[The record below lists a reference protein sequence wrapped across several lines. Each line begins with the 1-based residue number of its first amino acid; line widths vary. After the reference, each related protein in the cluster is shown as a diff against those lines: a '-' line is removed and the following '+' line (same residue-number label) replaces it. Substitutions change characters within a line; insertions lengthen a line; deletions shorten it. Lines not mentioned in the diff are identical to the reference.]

1 MNTATKT
8 VADNAAMNEVK
19 RNSIAWE
26 YKYQLLSFM
35 NEYETMEQYEHQKAA
50 LVAVASLRHLGA
62 PIFFSPY
69 RGLAPPA
76 MCLSSSGLLNSLR
89 CAHINEPHKLLFVGL
104 STKNFNRAIF
114 FIKNR
119 TKKYKSYV
127 LFFLS
132 KKR

>member
-50 LVAVASLRHLGA
+50 LLRRAEYSTELLHILDPRRAVEVMEDFKAENER
-62 PIFFSPY
+62 IKD
-69 RGLAPPA
+69 R
-76 MCLSSSGLLNSLR
+76 
-89 CAHINEPHKLLFVGL
+89 INEQKRIL
-104 STKNFNRAIF
+104 
-114 FIKNR
+114 
-119 TKKYKSYV
+119 KYKANKLMEAVRLMNEIEIQVSSPA
-127 LFFLS
+127 LTIAKQFINA
-132 KKR
+132 